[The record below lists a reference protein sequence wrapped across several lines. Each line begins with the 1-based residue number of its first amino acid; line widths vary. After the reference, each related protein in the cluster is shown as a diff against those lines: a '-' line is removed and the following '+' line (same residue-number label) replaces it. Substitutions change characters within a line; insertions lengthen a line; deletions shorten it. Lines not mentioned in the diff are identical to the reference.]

1 MMDKSPKSKVM
12 TDESI
17 QTHVY
22 YDCLDKIYVHLH
34 VATNLMVEKFV
45 MVIFEG
51 GSIFMTSV

>member
-1 MMDKSPKSKVM
+1 MIDKSPKSKVM

-22 YDCLDKIYVHLH
+22 YDCLDKIYIHL
-34 VATNLMVEKFV
+34 ATNLMVEKFV